1 MGTADPSPASVA
13 VVLVDWNAGG
23 LITACLEALARQ
35 TLAPRTV
42 VVVDNASDPPTWRH
56 LRAAPERVEMI
67 RLPRNLG
74 FAAGVNRGVALVE
87 SVEWIALLNPDAF
100 PRPDWLERLV
110 AAASRNPDYD
120 FFASRQVSAEAPE
133 RLDGT
138 GDVYTVSG
146 LAWRRDHGEKEA
158 GRRME
163 EGEVFGPCAAAA
175 LYRRKAFVE
184 AGGLD
189 ESFFCYFED
198 VDLAFRLR
206 LAGHRCLYV
215 PDAVVR
221 HVGSASSGR
230 RSAFTVYHG
239 HRNLVWTFF
248 KNMPSSM
255 LARYWP
261 HHMLLNALSIAHLAA
276 RGQGGPIV
284 RAKRDA
290 FIALPRVMRQR
301 RRVQRTRRASAA
313 ELRRAMVGGLEAFG
327 VRRLSPHVASPE

>member
-1 MGTADPSPASVA
+1 MGATDPSPGSVA

-35 TLAPRTV
+35 TLPPRTV
-42 VVVDNASDPPTWRH
+42 MVVDNASDPPTWRH
-56 LRAAPERVEMI
+56 VGAAPARVEMI
-67 RLPRNLG
+67 RLPQNLG
-74 FAAGVNRGVALVE
+74 FAAGVNHGLALAEGVT
-87 SVEWIALLNPDAF
+87 WIALLNPDAF
-100 PRPDWLERLV
+100 PQPDWLEKLV
-110 AAASRNPDYD
+110 AAASRNPGYD
-120 FFASRQVSAEAPE
+120 FFASRQISAEANE

-138 GDVYTVSG
+138 GDMYALSG
-146 LAWRRDHGEKEA
+146 LAWRRDHGEREA

-163 EGEVFGPCAAAA
+163 EGEVFAPCAAAA
-175 LYRRKAFVE
+175 LYRRDALVE

-189 ESFFCYFED
+189 ETFFCYFED

-215 PDAVVR
+215 PDAVVT

-239 HRNLVWTFF
+239 HRNLVWTFV

-255 LARYWP
+255 LALYWP
-261 HHMLLNALSIAHLAA
+261 HHLLLNALSIALLTA
-276 RGQGGPIV
+276 RGQGGPIL

-290 FIALPRVMRQR
+290 FLALPRVMRQR
-301 RRVQRTRRASAA
+301 RRVQGTRRASAA
-313 ELRRAMVGGLEAFG
+313 DLRRVMVGGLEAFG
-327 VRRLSPHVASPE
+327 IHRLTPGVES